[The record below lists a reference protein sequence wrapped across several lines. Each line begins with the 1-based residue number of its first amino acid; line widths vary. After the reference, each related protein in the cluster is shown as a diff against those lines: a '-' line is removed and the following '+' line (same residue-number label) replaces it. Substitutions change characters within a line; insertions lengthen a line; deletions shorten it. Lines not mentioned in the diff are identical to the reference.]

1 MQLPPGRSVRLFES
15 IRLPEVIGQPLHIS
29 KEGWDTHW
37 RYSPDWLA
45 PLFWYFSSMEFPS
58 DTLSERLVGITW
70 LELMF
75 DFACSTFIIPAPLDA
90 QNERDGFRLS
100 DHFASA
106 ARRVFTLCG
115 THIKNFA
122 HTDRRIPATAALDL
136 PDAQGFFPRPLL
148 RQPTF
153 VASNMLRVI
162 RSNSGNKFIAKIGEI
177 FFQFPT
183 RPVWEPGRSA
193 LPRRRLRSKQ
203 QQPAD
208 WDSYCSP
215 TSSAAL
221 PPGTTMPTQRAPR
234 TAPTA
239 QQLSTGEW
247 TQDELESINSFPKT
261 GGYQIRERKRLVH
274 NRCAAANS
282 WHVIA
287 SIGVGDTH
295 VTCRNC
301 DTTTVVG
308 QLSFWLKPGSARNC
322 YGNAAPRLILQEVRK
337 RNLMIDAHNA
347 VCDASRKHTIGK
359 LTHLSDRLE
368 CGRCG
373 EHVPLSN
380 HSFQD
385 FRKERCLAKGC
396 TEQERKAIS
405 VSRAPRY
412 RLMAGGN

>member
-1 MQLPPGRSVRLFES
+1 
-15 IRLPEVIGQPLHIS
+15 
-29 KEGWDTHW
+29 
-37 RYSPDWLA
+37 
-45 PLFWYFSSMEFPS
+45 MEFPS

-70 LELMF
+70 LELVF
-75 DFACSTFIIPAPLDA
+75 DLACSTFIIPAPLDA

-106 ARRVFTLCG
+106 ARQVFTQCG
-115 THIKNFA
+115 AHIKNFA

-193 LPRRRLRSKQ
+193 LSRRRLRSKQ

-234 TAPTA
+234 TAPLLSNCPLANGRRTSWNQLTA
-239 QQLSTGEW
+239 FLKQVV
-247 TQDELESINSFPKT
+247 
-261 GGYQIRERKRLVH
+261 IR
-274 NRCAAANS
+274 S
-282 WHVIA
+282 
-287 SIGVGDTH
+287 
-295 VTCRNC
+295 
-301 DTTTVVG
+301 
-308 QLSFWLKPGSARNC
+308 GSA
-322 YGNAAPRLILQEVRK
+322 
-337 RNLMIDAHNA
+337 
-347 VCDASRKHTIGK
+347 
-359 LTHLSDRLE
+359 SD
-368 CGRCG
+368 
-373 EHVPLSN
+373 
-380 HSFQD
+380 
-385 FRKERCLAKGC
+385 
-396 TEQERKAIS
+396 
-405 VSRAPRY
+405 
-412 RLMAGGN
+412 